1 MGAGKLVGQS
11 VRRVEDPRF
20 LLGSA
25 NYVDDVKLPGTLHI
39 AFVRSPH
46 AHAKIKKIDIE
57 KARKMAG
64 VRRIFTGAEI
74 APHLK
79 PLGLPFREEV
89 FPKSVFKQ
97 CTWHSMA
104 VDKVRFVGEPLAAVI
119 AKSRI

>member
-25 NYVDDVKLPGTLHI
+25 NYVDDIKLPGTLHI

-46 AHAKIKKIDIE
+46 AHAKIKKIDTE
-57 KARKMAG
+57 KAREMPG
-64 VRRIFTGAEI
+64 VRSIFIGAEL

-79 PLGLPFREEV
+79 TLGLPFREEI
-89 FPKSVFKQ
+89 FPKTVFKQ
-97 CTWHSMA
+97 CTC
-104 VDKVRFVGEPLAAVI
+104 
-119 AKSRI
+119 